1 MVTVHTDRLAKVGAL
16 CHCPNLSAHRALL
29 VPGTIMH
36 IAILTDRLI
45 VADARMHL
53 LNLSTFRASL
63 MKGKVSPVATPAY
76 QLAGLTVKENFL
88 VSFTDT
94 ANTFHKITSFQIWFG
109 FVFKRA
115 KSGHLI
121 WHHILH
127 YY

>member
-1 MVTVHTDRLAKVGAL
+1 
-16 CHCPNLSAHRALL
+16 
-29 VPGTIMH
+29 MH
-36 IAILTDRLI
+36 IAILTDRLAI
-45 VADARMHL
+45 KACMHPFDF
-53 LNLSTFRASL
+53 STFEAFL
-63 MKGKVSPVATPAY
+63 MKGKVTPVAVRAY